1 MDQSTIVDLAETI
14 DTELARRLDFL
25 MEIDKLKSVLRR
37 SLLVDGSRREN
48 TAEHSWHLAMAAL
61 VLAPHAD
68 DDVDITRAIEILLVH
83 DLVEIDAGDTYIY
96 DTTAAADKVERE
108 ERAAERIFGLLPA
121 DQAEYI
127 DSLWRDYEARATPT
141 ARFAHAIDRL
151 QPFLL
156 NAASGGRSWQE
167 HGIAHSQPA
176 ALNARIEQVSP
187 PLAQVITTV
196 LDTCADQGVLIDD
209 RAQAGA
215 ERP

>member
-1 MDQSTIVDLAETI
+1 MDQTTIVDLAETI
-14 DTELARRLDFL
+14 DADLARRLDFL
-25 MEIDKLKSVLRR
+25 MEIDQLKSVLRR

-61 VLAPHAD
+61 VLAPHAEE
-68 DDVDITRAIEILLVH
+68 DVDIVRAIELLLIH

-96 DTTAAADKVERE
+96 DTAGAADKVERE
-108 ERAAERIFGLLPA
+108 ERAAERIFNLLPA
-121 DQAEYI
+121 DQAAHI
-127 DSLWRDYEARATPT
+127 DARWREYEARATPT
-141 ARFAHAIDRL
+141 ARFAHAVDRL

-176 ALNARIEQVSP
+176 ALNAKVAEVSP
-187 PLAQVITTV
+187 PLAQVITAV
-196 LDTCADQGVLIDD
+196 LDACADQGVLIDD
-209 RAQAGA
+209 RAEAGT